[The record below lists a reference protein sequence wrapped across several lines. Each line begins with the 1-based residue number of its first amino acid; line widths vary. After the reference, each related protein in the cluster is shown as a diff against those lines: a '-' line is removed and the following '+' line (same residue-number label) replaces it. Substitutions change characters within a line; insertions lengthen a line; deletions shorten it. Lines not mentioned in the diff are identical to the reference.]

1 MKWRSFWELFGVS
14 IHNNSRY
21 SNIEKFVVL
30 KSHLSGSAQKAIDGI
45 PVSGDGYL
53 AAIDILKRRFQR
65 DDIERET
72 LMKCLLDAP
81 AVHNGNDLSAM
92 RSLVDHLSA
101 HTRALATLGVNP
113 ESSSIVLLPVM
124 KEKLPESWRLEWARQ
139 EQPTYEHL
147 LLFLEKELALRE
159 AKIDLLTVSTEME
172 EVQFGFHHFDGER
185 RAPMKSRSAGLPDS
199 ADVQLRRPVVYLR
212 KDDHRSQREAVR
224 VMVILNLTSGGSQ
237 ELVAE
242 LCRLGAAEPRCDL
255 LAVGGANIIMVF
267 PDAPS
272 NVLRCA
278 EQVDREGTVAL
289 QVDECGGLDRIESL
303 QTYEDEPSSSSAGT
317 STTAARGTLGR
328 RGHRRGRGRRPPV
341 L

>member
-1 MKWRSFWELFGVS
+1 MEDQVKLRTKLRTKATKLVNDTKAYRAKDHKDIDIDYLAYKVHQLNALRDDLKAVQTLLDKDGNPDETQHTDMIEEEVFMASRLLARLEGGAAGAIRDSTREVDPTSNTDLRSSLVVKIPTFSGDLMKWRSFWELFGVS

-72 LMKCLLDAP
+72 LMKRLLDAP

-172 EVQFGFHHFDGER
+172 EVQFGFHHVDG
-185 RAPMKSRSAGLPDS
+185 D
-199 ADVQLRRPVVYLR
+199 
-212 KDDHRSQREAVR
+212 
-224 VMVILNLTSGGSQ
+224 
-237 ELVAE
+237 
-242 LCRLGAAEPRCDL
+242 
-255 LAVGGANIIMVF
+255 
-267 PDAPS
+267 
-272 NVLRCA
+272 
-278 EQVDREGTVAL
+278 
-289 QVDECGGLDRIESL
+289 
-303 QTYEDEPSSSSAGT
+303 
-317 STTAARGTLGR
+317 GR
-328 RGHRRGRGRRPPV
+328 Q
-341 L
+341 